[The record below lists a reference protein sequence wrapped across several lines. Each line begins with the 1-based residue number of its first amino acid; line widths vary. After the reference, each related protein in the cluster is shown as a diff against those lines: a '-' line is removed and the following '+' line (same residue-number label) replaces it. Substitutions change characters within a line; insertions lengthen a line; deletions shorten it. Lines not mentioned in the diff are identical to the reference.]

1 MTLSKEEV
9 KQVAHLAHLDLSE
22 VEITKYQDTLGELID
37 DINKINDIQTKTD
50 EELVF
55 VNPNPLKYREDV
67 VEDIVQID
75 ELMKNVPKKKG
86 SFVEVSGAM
95 INDEN

>member
-1 MTLSKEEV
+1 
-9 KQVAHLAHLDLSE
+9 LSE
-22 VEITKYQDTLGELID
+22 EEISKYQDTLGELID
-37 DINKINDIQTKTD
+37 DINKIDDINITTD

-55 VNPNPLKYREDV
+55 VNPNPIKYREDK
-67 VEDIVQID
+67 VEDVVQID

>member
-1 MTLSKEEV
+1 MKLSKEEV
-9 KQVAHLAHLDLSE
+9 KHVAHLAHLELSE
-22 VEITKYQDTLGELID
+22 EEISKYQETLGELID
-37 DINKINDIQTKTD
+37 DINKIETVSTKTD

-55 VNPNPLKYREDV
+55 VNPNPLKYREDI
-67 VEDIVQID
+67 VEDVVQID

-86 SFVEVSGAM
+86 SFIEVSGAM

>member
-1 MTLSKEEV
+1 MKLSKEEV
-9 KQVAHLAHLDLSE
+9 KHVAHLAHLELSE
-22 VEITKYQDTLGELID
+22 EEISKYQDALGELID
-37 DINKINDIQTKTD
+37 DINKIDDIKITTD

-55 VNPNPLKYREDV
+55 VNPNPIKYREDK
-67 VEDIVQID
+67 VEDVVQID

-86 SFVEVSGAM
+86 SFIEVSGAM

>member
-1 MTLSKEEV
+1 MKLSKEEV
-9 KQVAHLAHLDLSE
+9 KHVAHLAHLELSE
-22 VEITKYQDTLGELID
+22 EEIYKYQDTLGELID
-37 DINKINDIQTKTD
+37 DINKIDDIKITTD
-50 EELVF
+50 IELVF
-55 VNPNPLKYREDV
+55 VNPNPIKYREDK
-67 VEDIVQID
+67 VEDVVQID

>member
-1 MTLSKEEV
+1 MKLSKEEV
-9 KQVAHLAHLDLSE
+9 KHVAHLAHLELSE
-22 VEITKYQDTLGELID
+22 EEISKYQETLGELID
-37 DINKINDIQTKTD
+37 DINKIETVSTKTD

-55 VNPNPLKYREDV
+55 VNPNSLKYREDI
-67 VEDIVQID
+67 VEDVVQID

-86 SFVEVSGAM
+86 SFIEVSGAM